1 MTDKSAVVA
10 VIDDDPS
17 MRDALGRLFETVSL
31 NADLFASVEE
41 YLRASKL
48 RPANCIVLD
57 VRLPGPSGL
66 DFQTQ
71 LVNAN
76 DRTPIVFITAHAD
89 IPMSVRAMK
98 AGAVEFLTKPFRHQ
112 ELLDAVRNGI
122 ERDRSLHAEVQAL
135 ADLQSRFA
143 SLTPRERQIMA
154 LLADGRMTKQ
164 IAGEIGI
171 SAMTVRIHRNQVIS
185 KMGARSSADLVRM
198 ADKLDLSSSKG
209 KVD

>member
-1 MTDKSAVVA
+1 MTEEPTVVA

-17 MRDALGRLFETVSL
+17 IRDALGRLFETVAL
-31 NADLFASVEE
+31 KAELFGSVDE
-41 YLRASKL
+41 YLRASKS

-57 VRLPGPSGL
+57 VRLPGASGL
-66 DFQTQ
+66 DFQTE
-71 LVNAN
+71 LARAN
-76 DRTPIVFITAHAD
+76 NQTPIVFITAHAD

-98 AGAVEFLTKPFRHQ
+98 AGAIEFLTKPFRHQ

-122 ERDRSLHAEVQAL
+122 EHDRSRRAEVQAL

-154 LLADGRMTKQ
+154 LLAEGRMTKQ
-164 IAGEIGI
+164 IAGETGI

-185 KMGARSSADLVRM
+185 KMGARSTADLVRM
-198 ADKLDLSSSKG
+198 ADKLGLPSSKRQA
-209 KVD
+209 D

>member
-1 MTDKSAVVA
+1 MTEEPTVVA

-17 MRDALGRLFETVSL
+17 IRDALGRLFETVAL
-31 NADLFASVEE
+31 KAELFGSVDE
-41 YLRASKL
+41 YLRASKS

-71 LVNAN
+71 LAKAN
-76 DRTPIVFITAHAD
+76 NRTPIVFITAHAD
-89 IPMSVRAMK
+89 IPTSVRAMK
-98 AGAVEFLTKPFRHQ
+98 AGAIEFLTKPFRHQ

-122 ERDRSLHAEVQAL
+122 ERDRSRRAEVQAL

-154 LLADGRMTKQ
+154 LLAEGRMTKQ

-198 ADKLDLSSSKG
+198 ADKLGLPSSKG
-209 KVD
+209 QAD